1 MLTGALGSGKTTV
14 LNKLLSNA
22 KLRGSMV
29 LINEFGDIGLDH
41 EIVREVTE
49 DVLLLSSGCLCCSLK
64 GDLRDELTGIVDDL
78 NSGKLPPVSG
88 PIIIETTGL
97 ADPIPIIKLIN
108 SDEVLQ
114 NNMGI
119 TNVITVVDAINV
131 QSQVKEFTEV
141 ANQVA
146 FADIVAISKTDLASI
161 VDQSINNKIIDQMNP
176 LAKRLE
182 LNKEDN
188 IEELITSITSAKK
201 RSKVIPTLKRRT
213 HSNHEEEISSF
224 VLEIGGTV
232 KRDDFF
238 LWIQLLVQSQGERL
252 LRMKGI
258 ISFEDGTYYVHST
271 GYLFYPREP
280 VGEIY
285 RGNPG
290 KLIFISRGLT
300 KESIEKGFRAICEN
314 QILASESAMI
324 PEKELIPVR
333 FNYLDIKP
341 EMTKKLNRIFSQ
353 KQIDYLSPYVFWG
366 VHNPWSL
373 SANYFDSWAILEIC
387 EDEDILVGVRKI
399 LGNNIN
405 LIGSEIVTEKT
416 PWLVY
421 QGDRVV
427 AQEAS
432 YIPVEVERSVA
443 CRIPLFEFSGSLSDS
458 KIILHNLSQ
467 TWSCNR
473 NLRKWAHLVL
483 YFSDSNIHFN
493 RSKLHP
499 ANIKG
504 VIQRPLANI
513 AAMPIWLVSGKDGAN
528 NNYVTGY
535 DRPKAEWLSSSA

>member
-1 MLTGALGSGKTTV
+1 
-14 LNKLLSNA
+14 
-22 KLRGSMV
+22 MV

-97 ADPIPIIKLIN
+97 ADPIPILKLIN

-114 NNMGI
+114 NNMCI

-161 VDQSINNKIIDQMNP
+161 VDQSISNKIMNQMNP

-232 KRDDFF
+232 KLDDFF

-285 RGNPG
+285 KGNPG

>member
-97 ADPIPIIKLIN
+97 ADPIPILKLIN

-114 NNMGI
+114 NNMCI

-161 VDQSINNKIIDQMNP
+161 VDQSISNKIIDQMNP

-232 KRDDFF
+232 KLDDFF

-285 RGNPG
+285 KGNPG

-405 LIGSEIVTEKT
+405 LIGCEIVTEKT

>member
-97 ADPIPIIKLIN
+97 ADPIPILKLIN

-114 NNMGI
+114 NNMCI

-161 VDQSINNKIIDQMNP
+161 VDQSISNKIIDQMNP

-232 KRDDFF
+232 KLDDFF

-285 RGNPG
+285 KGNPG